1 MGHQRMDYSDDMT
14 PKSAAGNSGHLLLCE
29 PPNSTCSNVSAATV
43 IVRLFDFARI
53 FFSKSCFAKLDFD
66 LIGISESRI
75 KKDHSPIN
83 NINLEGYFYKSCP
96 TESSVGGHL

>member
-29 PPNSTCSNVSAATV
+29 PPNSTCSHVSAATV
-43 IVRLFDFARI
+43 IV
-53 FFSKSCFAKLDFD
+53 FSKSCFDKLDFD
-66 LIGISESRI
+66 VIGISELRI